1 MNNERESKIL
11 ERIKM
16 TIELFFENDGKI
28 SDTDL
33 ARLVFLNGYETSSS
47 TVGRDLTS
55 LKALSLVG
63 EKKMSLI
70 KELRTLNK
78 HEGTRKG
85 GIMSIS
91 NNDILRDSNGK
102 FQGSS
107 KRPR

>member
-55 LKALSLVG
+55 ERAVRLIG
-63 EKKMSLI
+63 EERVNII
-70 KELRTLNK
+70 KELRAKNK
-78 HEGTRKG
+78 LEGKIKG
-85 GIMSIS
+85 GKNSVS
-91 NNDILRDSNGK
+91 NNDVLRDENGK
-102 FQGSS
+102 FQGSH
-107 KRPR
+107 KRFS